1 MSETPSAPSSDPATR
16 LRKIWA
22 SGDYAKAAVSLLPI
36 SDQVIRISKARA
48 AERVL
53 DIACGTGNTALAAR
67 ARGAI
72 VTGLDIT
79 PELLEIA
86 RTRAVTDGY
95 DDIAWNEGDAAHLPY
110 PDASF
115 DVVVS
120 TCGLMFAPGHRNVA
134 SELARVTVP
143 GGRIAIQA
151 WTPDGGIGKRFAIT
165 DRYAPRPSGTPA
177 PFDWGS
183 EEKVRALLDGA
194 FTGLTFE
201 HSDLP
206 SIAPSPEVLADTM
219 LEIYPPLAT
228 MRLSLSPELRASLR
242 TDLIHFYR
250 GYVTHA
256 DGKVRAG
263 REYLITTGTRV

>member
-1 MSETPSAPSSDPATR
+1 MPDTPSAPDSDPATR

-36 SDQVIRISKARA
+36 ADQVIRIAKVRA
-48 AERVL
+48 GERVL

-86 RTRAVTDGY
+86 RTRAVKDGF
-95 DDIAWNEGDAAHLPY
+95 DDIAWNEGDAERLPY
-110 PDASF
+110 PDSSF

-120 TCGLMFAPGHRNVA
+120 TCGLMFAPGHRDVA

-165 DRYAPRPSGTPA
+165 DRYAPRPAGAPD

-183 EEKVRALLDGA
+183 GDKVRALLA
-194 FTGLTFE
+194 ETFTGLGFE

-228 MRLSLSPELRASLR
+228 LRRSLSPELQVSLR
-242 TDLIHFYR
+242 ADLTDFYR
-250 GYVTHA
+250 GFVTHG

>member
-1 MSETPSAPSSDPATR
+1 MSDTPSAPSSDPATR

-36 SDQVIRISKARA
+36 SDQVIRISRVRA
-48 AERVL
+48 GERVL

-95 DDIAWNEGDAAHLPY
+95 DDIAWNEGDAEHLPY

-165 DRYAPRPSGTPA
+165 DRYAPRPSGAPD

-194 FTGLTFE
+194 FTGLAFE

-228 MRLSLSPELRASLR
+228 LNRSLSPELRASLR

-256 DGKVRAG
+256 DGNVRAG